1 MATPS
6 ARKAGWGRGMPQQ
19 QQQKENNNGME
30 TPVEK
35 KRKVTGKEL
44 GSEGVKL
51 RTHRRAFASM
61 INMRLE
67 SSSSS
72 SPAGKTVLQGE
83 AAAVAGVGDGGMSTS
98 ASDVEALLGMK
109 MMGKPKFDF
118 KVSFLKLSFCA
129 LDVFLEMVAFRRIE
143 EEIGR
148 AHGEEENTE
157 VHRFVLWALGMIR
170 ARVNR

>member
-1 MATPS
+1 
-6 ARKAGWGRGMPQQ
+6 MPQQ

-83 AAAVAGVGDGGMSTS
+83 AAALAGVGDGGMSTS

-109 MMGKPKFDF
+109 MMGKTKFDF
-118 KVSFLKLSFCA
+118 KVSFLKLSFLC
-129 LDVFLEMVAFRRIE
+129 FRCIFE
-143 EEIGR
+143 DG
-148 AHGEEENTE
+148 
-157 VHRFVLWALGMIR
+157 
-170 ARVNR
+170 